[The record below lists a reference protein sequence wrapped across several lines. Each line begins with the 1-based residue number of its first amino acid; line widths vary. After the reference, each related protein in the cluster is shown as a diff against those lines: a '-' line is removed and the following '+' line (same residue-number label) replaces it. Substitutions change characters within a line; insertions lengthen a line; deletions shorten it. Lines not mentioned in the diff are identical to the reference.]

1 MLLVL
6 LHSLVEKGLEALEDG
21 ELSCGSNWNA
31 PKLGEFY

>member
-21 ELSCGSNWNA
+21 VFPVVAIWNA
-31 PKLGEFY
+31 PKLREFY